1 MDYKKLFIHIGLVGG
16 AMFAFVCLIAFVVFN
31 TFSWT
36 QTGIFAIIMAVAFPV
51 IYFIFGT
58 GTAKN
63 RAQIALAGDFLLAEL
78 IVIAAGGYYLFN
90 HIIA

>member
-51 IYFIFGT
+51 TYFIFGT

>member
-1 MDYKKLFIHIGLVGG
+1 MNYSKLFTHLGLMGG
-16 AMFAFVCLIAFVVFN
+16 AMFAFVCLISFIVFN
-31 TFSWT
+31 HFSWE

-78 IVIAAGGYYLFN
+78 IVIVAGGYYLFN